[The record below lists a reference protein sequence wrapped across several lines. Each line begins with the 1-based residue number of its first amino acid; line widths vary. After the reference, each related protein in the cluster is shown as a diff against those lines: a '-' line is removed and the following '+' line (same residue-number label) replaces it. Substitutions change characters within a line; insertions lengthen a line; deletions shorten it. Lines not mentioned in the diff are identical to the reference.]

1 MRVITQEHRVP
12 LVREYTQRSRALQA
26 AWIQLHHGDAF
37 EGLSDSQRKRRM
49 AMVLTLT
56 GARTWY
62 ALRRDY
68 GLSPEDTL
76 RNVTEQLTALL
87 DMSGPN
93 AT

>member
-1 MRVITQEHRVP
+1 MRWIVRGLLAILL
-12 LVREYTQRSRALQA
+12 LVVATVAGLWAYMQRA
-26 AWIQLHHGDAF
+26 APQTDG
-37 EGLSDSQRKRRM
+37 E
-49 AMVLTLT
+49 LTLT